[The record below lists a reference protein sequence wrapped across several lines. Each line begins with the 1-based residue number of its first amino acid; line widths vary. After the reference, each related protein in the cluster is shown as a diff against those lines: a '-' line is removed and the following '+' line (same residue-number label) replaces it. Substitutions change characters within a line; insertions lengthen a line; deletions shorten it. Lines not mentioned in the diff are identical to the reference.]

1 MCLSRPNTEHIM
13 KTYGLAAQRADITGV
28 YFAVFT
34 HLASSSRGS
43 YAGVPTADGDGV
55 PFDGVEM
62 GPIIGKGSF
71 GSVYRAVWSSR
82 LVAIKVGQ
90 RFSSCQE
97 HRVSSSMNTPR
108 DELPIKLS
116 AGVHQ

>member
-1 MCLSRPNTEHIM
+1 MTRPNTEHIM
-13 KTYGLAAQRADITGV
+13 KTYGLAAQQKDKDVTGV

-43 YAGVPTADGDGV
+43 YAGLPTADGDGV

-82 LVAIKVGQ
+82 VVAIKVRQ
-90 RFSSCQE
+90 RFYSCPNDT
-97 HRVSSSMNTPR
+97 VPWA
-108 DELPIKLS
+108 P
-116 AGVHQ
+116 